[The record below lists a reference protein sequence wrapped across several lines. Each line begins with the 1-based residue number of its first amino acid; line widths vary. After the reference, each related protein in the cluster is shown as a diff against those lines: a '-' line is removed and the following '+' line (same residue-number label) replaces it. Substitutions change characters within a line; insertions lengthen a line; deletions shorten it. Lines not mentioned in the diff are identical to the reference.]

1 MQILDFN
8 IVFFRTFSEK
18 LCYQFPKTK
27 GGGSKAVWNFFENP
41 SVLVPRPV
49 PKNLVSVFILKIHLS
64 FNQGGS
70 VAVFLLADTLVS
82 EWAEYQ
88 KGTADC
94 LLPNFFLK
102 RKNRELLTF
111 AGHIHG
117 SLLGGMSF

>member
-1 MQILDFN
+1 M
-8 IVFFRTFSEK
+8 R
-18 LCYQFPKTK
+18 
-27 GGGSKAVWNFFENP
+27 GGFGNP

-82 EWAEYQ
+82 EWAEFQ
-88 KGTADC
+88 KGTADF
-94 LLPNFFLK
+94 LSPNFFLERK
-102 RKNRELLTF
+102 KNREKLIF
-111 AGHIHG
+111 SGHIHG